1 MGGGKRERESGWGL
15 KVTWFPVQRTPC
27 DSTPSCLSFCNL
39 WPLRWHQNGNQ
50 LLCWWSAETS
60 WKITTPQKK
69 NGVSSVGCLFCLH
82 RLTVD
87 REGGRTMFYRLFNQC
102 FPHKRFT
109 QKFHRPIPD
118 WSRIWW
124 NLGLSLLILTA
135 AKVHLA
141 NQLSILWDFSFIS
154 FFNPSTRMMQSAM
167 EVRNFSFMRTP
178 VCTGDCR
185 LVALIWPVHDDG
197 NRMRRESFIR
207 DWDRTGCVWT
217 GVNIH
222 SAKVYSIN
230 SCLGTFGR
238 PF

>member
-1 MGGGKRERESGWGL
+1 MIEETRPFLYCIKREVWVEQSEEDSGGLMAISWVTVCYFRFFLLGGGGKRERESGWGL

-39 WPLRWHQNGNQ
+39 WPLCWHQNGNQ

-87 REGGRTMFYRLFNQC
+87 REEGRTMFYRLFNQC

-118 WSRIWW
+118 WTRIWW
-124 NLGLSLLILTA
+124 NLGLSLLI
-135 AKVHLA
+135 
-141 NQLSILWDFSFIS
+141 
-154 FFNPSTRMMQSAM
+154 
-167 EVRNFSFMRTP
+167 
-178 VCTGDCR
+178 
-185 LVALIWPVHDDG
+185 
-197 NRMRRESFIR
+197 
-207 DWDRTGCVWT
+207 
-217 GVNIH
+217 
-222 SAKVYSIN
+222 
-230 SCLGTFGR
+230 
-238 PF
+238 